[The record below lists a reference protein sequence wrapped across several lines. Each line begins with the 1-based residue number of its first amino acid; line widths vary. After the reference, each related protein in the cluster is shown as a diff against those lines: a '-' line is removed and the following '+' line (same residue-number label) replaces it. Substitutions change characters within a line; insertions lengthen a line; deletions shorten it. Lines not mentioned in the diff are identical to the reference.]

1 MYRCSNIFLAT
12 DSQMAPRSMVGDL
25 HTINRLVWS
34 LSKPG
39 QTSPDGGN
47 HTHAAVVASVLMY
60 LLEMADAGQ
69 WSPTLDNLLQIMT
82 NHLQTLVVTKPSI
95 VPIIIKNGI
104 VQYAAAL
111 LAFFVLM
118 RHNGGAET
126 KQLHALVGLMETL
139 LGHVRSRGTLL
150 GVVTAFTTRPMAD
163 GPLHTADFFG
173 LLRPEIVQ
181 IVVDRVALT
190 DKGTPVRR
198 CCPRS
203 PLPR

>member
-1 MYRCSNIFLAT
+1 M
-12 DSQMAPRSMVGDL
+12 
-25 HTINRLVWS
+25 
-34 LSKPG
+34 
-39 QTSPDGGN
+39 
-47 HTHAAVVASVLMY
+47 
-60 LLEMADAGQ
+60 
-69 WSPTLDNLLQIMT
+69 
-82 NHLQTLVVTKPSI
+82 
-95 VPIIIKNGI
+95 PIIIKNGI